1 MPMAGTR
8 RPGPLGKGDRTPMH
22 VRVPRKHREFYEAA
36 AAEAGLPLSDY
47 VAEQL
52 ARVHDLDV
60 PEYVNRRSDPGQL
73 ALPA

>member
-1 MPMAGTR
+1 
-8 RPGPLGKGDRTPMH
+8 MH
-22 VRVPRKHREFYEAA
+22 VRVPRTHREVYEAA
-36 AAEAGLPLSDY
+36 AAAAGMPLSDY

-52 ARVHDLDV
+52 ARAHDLDV